1 MEKIPDVKN
10 KLNETNAFFLLEK
23 IIPKDESLYLWC
35 YSSSKELVATTCP
48 QAYKLESLFS
58 LFEMKL
64 SLKEYLD
71 QLDTEKPIL
80 FGNELGL
87 QWAVTIIKADAKRT
101 LFYAIGPVFYQE
113 TNLNALKLA
122 LREIKYT
129 HLTITAEEI
138 QKNVPVM
145 PFSVFTRYVL
155 MMHNV
160 LSDTPMELED
170 LLAPSMSDLLPN
182 HKREDHDH
190 SLVYDNEKALMEMVR
205 KGDLNYQD
213 ALKKSIIFS
222 SGVPLKSSEFLRQS
236 KTSAIVFVSLATRAA
251 MEGGL
256 APTVAYPLGDSYIQA
271 IEESSS
277 QNEIGSLCYA
287 MYHDFILRVHKLHRN
302 PAYSSAIN
310 KCCDYIEINRDK
322 KIEVEDL
329 ATLVGYTSY
338 YLTEK
343 FKKEVGVSLNTY
355 IKKVKV
361 ERAKTLLETTDL
373 PVCEVA
379 EKTAFNT
386 PNYFIQVFRE
396 LTGET
401 PVQYRNHKEKKR
413 D

>member
-1 MEKIPDVKN
+1 
-10 KLNETNAFFLLEK
+10 
-23 IIPKDESLYLWC
+23 
-35 YSSSKELVATTCP
+35 
-48 QAYKLESLFS
+48 
-58 LFEMKL
+58 
-64 SLKEYLD
+64 
-71 QLDTEKPIL
+71 
-80 FGNELGL
+80 
-87 QWAVTIIKADAKRT
+87 
-101 LFYAIGPVFYQE
+101 
-113 TNLNALKLA
+113 
-122 LREIKYT
+122 
-129 HLTITAEEI
+129 
-138 QKNVPVM
+138 
-145 PFSVFTRYVL
+145 
-155 MMHNV
+155 
-160 LSDTPMELED
+160 
-170 LLAPSMSDLLPN
+170 
-182 HKREDHDH
+182 
-190 SLVYDNEKALMEMVR
+190 
-205 KGDLNYQD
+205 
-213 ALKKSIIFS
+213 
-222 SGVPLKSSEFLRQS
+222 
-236 KTSAIVFVSLATRAA
+236 
-251 MEGGL
+251 
-256 APTVAYPLGDSYIQA
+256 
-271 IEESSS
+271 
-277 QNEIGSLCYA
+277 